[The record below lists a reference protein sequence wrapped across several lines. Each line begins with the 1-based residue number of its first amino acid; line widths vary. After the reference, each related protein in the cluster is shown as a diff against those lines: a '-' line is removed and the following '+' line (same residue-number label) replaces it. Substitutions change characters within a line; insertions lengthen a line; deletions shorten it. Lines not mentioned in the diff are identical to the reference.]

1 MVIFIIKIAYLTFCI
16 FYLCC
21 KIIFEIFLY
30 LLNIS
35 FHEEFVWFFSVIPL
49 MFECHI
55 CCSIFTKLLMIHF
68 DEIIGSFN
76 KADIFMKLESK
87 HCTVCL

>member
-1 MVIFIIKIAYLTFCI
+1 MLIFIIKIACLTFCI

-21 KIIFEIFLY
+21 KIIFEIFPY

-35 FHEEFVWFFSVIPL
+35 FQEEFVWFFSLPPR
-49 MFECHI
+49 MFECRV
-55 CCSIFTKLLMIHF
+55 CCSIFTKLLVIDF

-76 KADIFMKLESK
+76 KADIFMNLESK
-87 HCTVCL
+87 RCTVS